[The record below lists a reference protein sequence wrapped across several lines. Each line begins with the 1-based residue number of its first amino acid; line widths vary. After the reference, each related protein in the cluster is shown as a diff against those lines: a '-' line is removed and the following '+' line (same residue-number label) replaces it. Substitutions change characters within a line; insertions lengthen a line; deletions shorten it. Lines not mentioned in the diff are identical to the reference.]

1 MEKAVKQ
8 QKTLVA
14 IQSEIPII
22 FMLYNTHKTHALVHP
37 IMICY
42 TVATGNLLSIK

>member
-14 IQSEIPII
+14 IQSEMPIYSCCI
-22 FMLYNTHKTHALVHP
+22 TLTRHIH
-37 IMICY
+37 
-42 TVATGNLLSIK
+42 